1 MKKILYF
8 LGPLFIT
15 LAAAFGVY
23 YGFKSM
29 ETSGYVLVGIGH
41 WSIETTLAAFT
52 VALILAFFLLYVF
65 FRFLGWLFRLPGQLK
80 KRGTHIKF
88 NRSQEALI
96 AGLVDSAE
104 GNWEQAEKIL
114 IKHAS
119 HSGAPLIHYL
129 TAARAAQ
136 SRGAFDK
143 RDEYLQ
149 KAADQAPGSNIAIG
163 LTQAELHLSGNQ
175 FDQALETLTKLQSIN
190 PTHASVLKLLH
201 QTYQHVGDWEA
212 IRKLLPSLHHNKVLM
227 ETEVK
232 LLETETFSRLLK
244 QAAELGDANQI
255 ALLWSETPAHIKKMH
270 GMAAIYFAAMIEAGA
285 ANTIENELAHML
297 SVNLD
302 DTLLV
307 LYGSVQSN
315 DAAKQLATAEQWL
328 IAGPGNAVL
337 LSLLGKLCL
346 HLGEREKAENYLTE
360 SLAAEPTVQAYQLL
374 GDLYFELNEKDKS
387 CASYKSALEL
397 SSSEIVTRLDQIT
410 EYGEQDSETL
420 S

>member
-8 LGPLFIT
+8 LGPLFVT
-15 LAAAFGVY
+15 LAAALGVY
-23 YGFKSM
+23 YGFKSL
-29 ETSGYVLVGIGH
+29 ETPGYVLVGIGH
-41 WSIETTLAAFT
+41 WSIETTLAAFA

-80 KRGTHIKF
+80 KRGTHIKL

-114 IKHAS
+114 IKHVS

-175 FDQALETLTKLQSIN
+175 FDQALETLSKLHSIN

-201 QTYQHVGDWEA
+201 QTYQSIGDWEA

-227 ETEVK
+227 EAEVK

-244 QAAELGDANQI
+244 QSAESGDANQI

-285 ANTIENELAHML
+285 GDAIEEELAHML
-297 SVNLD
+297 SVSLD

-307 LYGSVQSN
+307 LYGNIQSN
-315 DAAKQLATAEQWL
+315 DTLKQLATAEQWL
-328 IAGPGNAVL
+328 IKSPSNAVL
-337 LSLLGKLCL
+337 LSMLGKLCL
-346 HLGEREKAENYLTE
+346 QLGEREKAENYLSQ
-360 SLAAEPTVQAYQLL
+360 SLAIDPSVEAYQLM
-374 GDLYFELNEKDKS
+374 GDLYFKQNEKDKA
-387 CASYKSALEL
+387 CESYKYALEL
-397 SSSEIVTRLDQIT
+397 SSSEIVTRLDHIA
-410 EYGEQDSETL
+410 EYEEQQSE
-420 S
+420 SPG

>member
-1 MKKILYF
+1 
-8 LGPLFIT
+8 
-15 LAAAFGVY
+15 
-23 YGFKSM
+23 
-29 ETSGYVLVGIGH
+29 
-41 WSIETTLAAFT
+41 
-52 VALILAFFLLYVF
+52 LILGFFLLYIF
-65 FRFLGWLFRLPGQLK
+65 FRFLGWLFRLPGHLK
-80 KRGTHIKF
+80 KRGTNIKF

-201 QTYQHVGDWEA
+201 QTYQQLGDWEA
-212 IRKLLPSLHHNKVLM
+212 IRKLLPSLNQNKVLM
-227 ETEVK
+227 EAEVK
-232 LLETETFSRLLK
+232 LLEAETFSRLLK
-244 QAAELGDANQI
+244 QAAEIGDVNQI
-255 ALLWSETPAHIKKMH
+255 ALLWSEMPTHIKKMH

-285 ANTIENELAHML
+285 GSSIEEELALTL

-315 DAAKQLATAEQWL
+315 DAPKQLATAEQWL
-328 IAGPGNAVL
+328 LAGPQNAVL
-337 LSLLGKLCL
+337 LSVLGKLSRQI
-346 HLGEREKAENYLTE
+346 GEHEKAENYLNQ
-360 SLAAEPTVQAYQLL
+360 SLKIEPTVQAYQLL
-374 GDLYFELNEKDKS
+374 GDLYFEQNEKDKA
-387 CASYKSALEL
+387 CASYKYALEL
-397 SSSEIVTRLDQIT
+397 SSSEIVTRLDQIA
-410 EYGEQDSETL
+410 EYEAQAIEPS